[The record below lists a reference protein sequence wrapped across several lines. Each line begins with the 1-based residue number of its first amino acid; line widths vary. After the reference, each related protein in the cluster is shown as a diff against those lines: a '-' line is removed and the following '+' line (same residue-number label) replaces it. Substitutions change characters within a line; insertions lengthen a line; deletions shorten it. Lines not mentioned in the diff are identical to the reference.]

1 MKLSLKW
8 LSQLVDLEGLTEEE
22 IVNRTIKAGF
32 EIEEITRMGVGTKLV
47 VGKVIECHDHPDSD
61 HLHVTKTDIGSEV
74 LDIVCGAPNCREG
87 LKVIVAQV
95 GSELPGGTIKAGKI
109 RGEVSNGMLCSLLE
123 LGVPKELLPD
133 DSPSQNG
140 IEELDDRFEVGETDI
155 LKKLGYEDSILE
167 VEIYA
172 NRPDCLSMYGMAK
185 EMGAILDRKCVLP
198 EFDGAAAVGGPSTLK
213 VASRSANCPH
223 YMAKVVNHVKLGPSP
238 EWMRQLLRSNGVK
251 SINNVVDISNLVM
264 LETGQPLHF
273 FDLRSNPNRNIT
285 VVDDYEGAYTALD
298 GISYDLKKGDILITS
313 DEQPIAIGGI
323 MGGDG
328 SKILDDT
335 TGIIIESALFNYAQ
349 IRRTANRL
357 GLQTEAAM
365 RFAKG
370 LDPLAQQKAMD
381 RAVQLL
387 KEYAEADGFEETVEA
402 GKCDYEPHEVRETLA
417 HLNALIGKEYAQ
429 EEVLSVLR
437 RLDFDPYVEGEE
449 IVARIPSWRS
459 DDIRLR
465 EDIDEEVIRLTD
477 FDDLAAT
484 LPVMP
489 QTIGR
494 LSRKQALRRVIRTYL
509 SQHGLHETVSYTLT
523 DEAGIRNSIRPLGET
538 IALASPLSDAR
549 KYIRVSLFSNMME
562 TLKYNLDHGMNNV
575 NIFELSSLYAAG
587 DKHDERLAI
596 ALCGTPE
603 SKRIGRET
611 AKSDFY
617 SLKGLLCDLLDELGY
632 GKKRIHL
639 EELEDEPL
647 MHPYRSAKIQI
658 DRQEVGILGQVHP
671 GFAGKQKLG
680 EVYYLEL
687 SLDQLMNKQ
696 AAVTKAPVIRRFP
709 AISRDISVL
718 VDKAVKVE
726 DLMKTIKKSGGN
738 LVDSVEVFDVY
749 EGKGI
754 DDNMR
759 SLSFTIRFLDPER
772 TLKTE
777 EVQPLYD
784 KILADLEKQYHTTQR

>member
-140 IEELDDRFEVGETDI
+140 IEELDDRFEVGETGI

-185 EMGAILDRKCVLP
+185 EMAAILDRKCVLP

-213 VASRSANCPH
+213 VASRSVNCPH
-223 YMAKVVNHVKLGPSP
+223 YMAKVVNHVKLAPSP

-370 LDPLAQQKAMD
+370 LDPLAQQNAMD

-387 KEYAEADGFEETVEA
+387 QEYAEADGFEETVVA

-417 HLNALIGKEYAQ
+417 HLNALIGKEYTQ

-449 IVARIPSWRS
+449 IVARIPSWGS
-459 DDIRLR
+459 NDIRLR

-477 FDDLAAT
+477 FDDLKAT
-484 LPVMP
+484 LPTMP

-494 LSRKQALRRVIRTYL
+494 LSKKQALRRVIRTYL
-509 SQHGLHETVSYTLT
+509 SQHGLHESVSYTLT
-523 DEAGIRNSIRPLGET
+523 GADGIRDSIRPLGES

-562 TLKYNLDHGMNNV
+562 TLKYNVDHGINNV
-575 NIFELSSLYAAG
+575 NIFEISSIYAAG

-603 SKRIGRET
+603 AKRIGKET
-611 AKSDFY
+611 QKNDFY

-632 GKKRIHL
+632 AKKRIHL
-639 EELEDEPL
+639 EELEDEAL
-647 MHPYRSAKIQI
+647 LHPYRSAKIQI
-658 DRQEVGILGQVHP
+658 DRQEIGVIGQVHP
-671 GFAGKQKLG
+671 GYTGKQKLG

-687 SLDQLMNKQ
+687 SLNELMTKQ
-696 AAVTKAPVIRRFP
+696 AAVTRAPVIRRFP

-718 VDKAVKVE
+718 VDKSVKVE
-726 DLMKTIKKSGGN
+726 DLMKAIKKSGGN

-754 DDNMR
+754 DDDKR
-759 SLSFTIRFLDPER
+759 SLSFSIRFLDPER

-784 KILADLEKQYHTTQR
+784 KILADLGKQYGTSQR

>member
-140 IEELDDRFEVGETDI
+140 IEELDDRFEVGETGI

-185 EMGAILDRKCVLP
+185 EMAAILDRKCVLP

-213 VASRSANCPH
+213 VASRSVNCPH
-223 YMAKVVNHVKLGPSP
+223 YMAKVVNHVKLAPSP

-335 TGIIIESALFNYAQ
+335 TGIIIESALFNYA
-349 IRRTANRL
+349 
-357 GLQTEAAM
+357 
-365 RFAKG
+365 
-370 LDPLAQQKAMD
+370 
-381 RAVQLL
+381 
-387 KEYAEADGFEETVEA
+387 
-402 GKCDYEPHEVRETLA
+402 
-417 HLNALIGKEYAQ
+417 
-429 EEVLSVLR
+429 
-437 RLDFDPYVEGEE
+437 
-449 IVARIPSWRS
+449 
-459 DDIRLR
+459 
-465 EDIDEEVIRLTD
+465 
-477 FDDLAAT
+477 
-484 LPVMP
+484 
-489 QTIGR
+489 
-494 LSRKQALRRVIRTYL
+494 
-509 SQHGLHETVSYTLT
+509 
-523 DEAGIRNSIRPLGET
+523 
-538 IALASPLSDAR
+538 
-549 KYIRVSLFSNMME
+549 
-562 TLKYNLDHGMNNV
+562 
-575 NIFELSSLYAAG
+575 
-587 DKHDERLAI
+587 
-596 ALCGTPE
+596 
-603 SKRIGRET
+603 
-611 AKSDFY
+611 
-617 SLKGLLCDLLDELGY
+617 
-632 GKKRIHL
+632 
-639 EELEDEPL
+639 
-647 MHPYRSAKIQI
+647 
-658 DRQEVGILGQVHP
+658 
-671 GFAGKQKLG
+671 
-680 EVYYLEL
+680 
-687 SLDQLMNKQ
+687 
-696 AAVTKAPVIRRFP
+696 
-709 AISRDISVL
+709 
-718 VDKAVKVE
+718 
-726 DLMKTIKKSGGN
+726 
-738 LVDSVEVFDVY
+738 
-749 EGKGI
+749 
-754 DDNMR
+754 
-759 SLSFTIRFLDPER
+759 
-772 TLKTE
+772 
-777 EVQPLYD
+777 
-784 KILADLEKQYHTTQR
+784 